1 MSREPTA
8 LLLSAFLVTFVLTRT
23 YTRIARVRGWG
34 SGSAGGVHLHHLVL
48 GIAFVLLSGL
58 VEIAFRPEGIGRDLV
73 AIFFGVGAAFTLD
86 EFALWLYLRDVYWSK
101 EGHRSIDASVMGAL
115 LAALFLIGLSPFDLH
130 DGGREPRLVAF
141 ALVAANVLL
150 ALVTFLKGKPTLGL
164 LAVFVPGVGLV
175 GALRLA
181 KPTSLWARRFYD
193 VGKRERARRR
203 FEDPDSWLYRLH
215 ERFDDLVGGAPTLA
229 AMLAPMVEPRPQGPS
244 PP

>member
-1 MSREPTA
+1 VSREPTA
-8 LLLSAFLVTFVLTRT
+8 FLLGAFLVTFVLTRA
-23 YTRIARVRGWG
+23 YTRSARVRGWG
-34 SGSAGGVHLHHLVL
+34 SGSVDGVHLHHLVI
-48 GIAFVLLSGL
+48 GIVFVLLSGL

-101 EGHRSIDASVMGAL
+101 EGHRSIDAAVMGVL
-115 LAALFLIGLSPFDLH
+115 LAALFLVGLSPFDLH

-141 ALVAANVLL
+141 VLVAANALL
-150 ALVTFLKGKPTLGL
+150 ALVTFAKGKLTLGL
-164 LAVFVPGVGLV
+164 LAVFLPGVGLG

-193 VGKRERARRR
+193 IVKRERARRR
-203 FEDPDSWLYRLH
+203 FEDPGSGLYRLH
-215 ERFDDLVGGAPTLA
+215 ERFDEFVGGAPTLA
-229 AMLAPMVEPRPQGPS
+229 AMLAAMVEPRPQRPS